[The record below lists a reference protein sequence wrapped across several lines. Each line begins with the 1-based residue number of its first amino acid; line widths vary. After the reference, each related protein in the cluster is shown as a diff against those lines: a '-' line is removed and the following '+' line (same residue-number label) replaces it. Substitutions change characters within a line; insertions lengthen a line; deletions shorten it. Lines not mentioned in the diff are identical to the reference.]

1 MNVKKESFI
10 LIFGTVLSIVAFVG
24 IKTGHYYVHGLCNCL
39 SGKLFEYII
48 PLLGLVSVI
57 FLTNGV
63 IVRLIKQ
70 SEAASVNVKKAYETM
85 NGISRV
91 TDAMLSNL
99 QLNKIGQIENYM
111 KICGI
116 ILGTE
121 GVKLKNMATV
131 SFLAFIKKQKNSLE
145 GNVIYKKGNEMVVD
159 DETIHIDINSRL
171 SLTKGI
177 NNVVFSNW
185 YDTVES
191 LEKYQANF
199 EEKIRQ
205 KIGMIKNFII
215 YKIRGF
221 EEGALVFFNYE
232 NDVDR
237 YDAEIVRDLVGHV
250 GSLYSIHIKQKENI
264 MLQYTVMRKLADLA
278 ERRDPET
285 GKHLLRIQSYCRLI
299 AKTLSAQEKY
309 KEFIDDAFI
318 EDIYYSSP
326 LHDIGKVGIEDRILL
341 KPGKLTQDEMAVM
354 KTHTLIGAEILK
366 GPAFLKIGQDIAHY
380 HHEKW
385 DGTGYPE
392 GLTGKEIPLPARI
405 MALADVYDALVS
417 KRVYKQ
423 AFSQETAEA
432 IIKEGI
438 GSHFDP
444 DIGAIFIEHT
454 AKFVEIRN
462 SFQAET
468 GKLAS

>member
-1 MNVKKESFI
+1 MIKESYI
-10 LIFGTVLSIVAFVG
+10 LIFGTILSIATLIGF
-24 IKTGHYYVHGLCNCL
+24 KTGHFYLHGLCNCL
-39 SGKLFEYII
+39 SGKLFEYVI

-70 SEAASVNVKKAYETM
+70 REAASENVKKAYETM

-91 TDAMLSNL
+91 TDVMLSNL
-99 QLNKIGQIENYM
+99 QLNKIDQIENYM

-131 SFLAFIKKQKNSLE
+131 SFVAFINKQKNSLE
-145 GNVIYKKGNEMVVD
+145 GNVIYKRGNEMVVD

-177 NNVVFSNW
+177 DDVIFSNW

-191 LEKYQANF
+191 LEKYQVNF

-205 KIGMIKNFII
+205 KIGIIKNFTI

-221 EEGALVFFNYE
+221 EEGVLIFLNYE
-232 NDVDR
+232 NDIDQ
-237 YDAEIVRDLVGHV
+237 YDADIVKDLVGHV
-250 GSLYSIHIKQKENI
+250 GSLYSITIKQKENV
-264 MLQYTVMRKLADLA
+264 MLQYLVMRKLADLA
-278 ERRDPET
+278 ERRDHET
-285 GKHLLRIQSYCRLI
+285 GKHLLRIQSYCRFI
-299 AKTLSAQEKY
+299 AETLSAQEKY
-309 KEFIDDAFI
+309 KEFIDAAFI

-366 GPAFLKIGQDIAHY
+366 GPAFLKMGQDIAHY

-392 GLTGKEIPLPARI
+392 GLTGEEIPLSARI
-405 MALADVYDALVS
+405 VKLADVYDALVS
-417 KRVYKQ
+417 KRVYKES
-423 AFSQETAEA
+423 FNQEKAES
-432 IIKEGI
+432 IIQEGI

-444 DIGAIFIEHT
+444 DICIVFMEYRKKFIE
-454 AKFVEIRN
+454 IRD
-462 SFQAET
+462 SFRRET
-468 GKLAS
+468 GKLES

>member
-1 MNVKKESFI
+1 
-10 LIFGTVLSIVAFVG
+10 
-24 IKTGHYYVHGLCNCL
+24 
-39 SGKLFEYII
+39 
-48 PLLGLVSVI
+48 
-57 FLTNGV
+57 
-63 IVRLIKQ
+63 
-70 SEAASVNVKKAYETM
+70 
-85 NGISRV
+85 
-91 TDAMLSNL
+91 
-99 QLNKIGQIENYM
+99 M

-264 MLQYTVMRKLADLA
+264 MLQYTVMRKLADIA

-285 GKHLLRIQSYCRLI
+285 GKHLLKISIIQVHCMTLARLGL
-299 AKTLSAQEKY
+299 KTG
-309 KEFIDDAFI
+309 FC
-318 EDIYYSSP
+318 
-326 LHDIGKVGIEDRILL
+326 
-341 KPGKLTQDEMAVM
+341 
-354 KTHTLIGAEILK
+354 
-366 GPAFLKIGQDIAHY
+366 
-380 HHEKW
+380 
-385 DGTGYPE
+385 
-392 GLTGKEIPLPARI
+392 
-405 MALADVYDALVS
+405 
-417 KRVYKQ
+417 
-423 AFSQETAEA
+423 
-432 IIKEGI
+432 
-438 GSHFDP
+438 
-444 DIGAIFIEHT
+444 
-454 AKFVEIRN
+454 
-462 SFQAET
+462 
-468 GKLAS
+468 